1 MSQAVDV
8 GGAGLVVDLHAH
20 STASDGLD
28 SPEVVVSRAQEV
40 GLAALAL
47 TDHDTVGGI
56 PAAASAAAALGVR
69 LVAGVELSTHFGA
82 RETHLLGL
90 HVADLALLDR
100 ELAIYREA
108 RLERAAEMVRKL
120 NEIGV
125 RITFEEVLAVA
136 RGAAVGRPHVAR
148 ALVES
153 GWAMDLRDAFD
164 RYLGDGGPAYV
175 EKRKMVVADAIELIH
190 QAGGLAILAHPAM
203 DFTLG
208 QVRQMKEWGLDG
220 LEVLHPSHS
229 VEARGLLAQWCEELE
244 LLPSGGSDS
253 HSVSDPV
260 RGLGSV
266 PVPAAWLVGQDMAI
280 AGRRTSAEGRLFR

>member
-1 MSQAVDV
+1 
-8 GGAGLVVDLHAH
+8 LFVDLHAH

-28 SPEVVVSRAQEV
+28 SPEVVVRRAQEV

-56 PAAASAAAALGVR
+56 PAAASAAAALGLR
-69 LVAGVELSTHFGA
+69 LVAGVELSTHFGT

-100 ELAIYREA
+100 ELAAYREA
-108 RLERAAEMVRKL
+108 RLERAAEIVRKL
-120 NEIGV
+120 NDLGV
-125 RITFEEVLAVA
+125 RVTFEEVLAVA

-175 EKRKMVVADAIELIH
+175 EKRKMLVSDAIDLIH
-190 QAGGLAILAHPAM
+190 RAGGLAILAHPDS

-229 VEARGLLAQWCEELE
+229 VEVRGLLAQWCEELE

-253 HSVSDPV
+253 HNVCDPT
-260 RGLGSV
+260 RGVGSV

-280 AGRRTSAEGRLFR
+280 AGRGTSAEGRLLG